1 MLSIK
6 DVDKSLLPDMLL
18 DYVSNK
24 EMYMNDVVLF
34 RVGDFYEAYF
44 DDAVYLSSTAGI
56 TLTSKKIA
64 GKQKTAQELEDEK
77 SLDGI
82 KNSKLLVPMAG
93 VPHRT
98 LKIYAAKIIQSGKRV
113 VVVEQLENPKDV
125 KGRNIK
131 RGVVA
136 IMTAIDLNDDISNNF
151 LCIVYHDTF
160 GNNFSLCFA
169 DIYTGDIYLTTV
181 DTIDNVLNEIVRYKP
196 HELLITE
203 EVSELLTPV
212 LKNNPNLH
220 MMVTVEDR
228 VFTLNNPVNQ
238 ICKAFHINSVDSIKY
253 NNTLELKCLSVLLN
267 YVEYTHKS
275 EITFGSLPECYLC
288 DSYMS
293 IDMASR
299 NNLELCENIVDKG
312 QKNTL
317 YSVLNTCKTS
327 MGSREMKQWIEK
339 PLLNRASIN
348 RRLRG
353 VSELVSDPD
362 YLHEIRN
369 SLIGIMD
376 ISRIIGRLKLNKTIS
391 KDFVNLRDSLL
402 KMPQLKLYLN
412 KFQSDILKSLY
423 YAMDDYDALA
433 YLLESAF
440 LDDPATDIKEGL
452 VIKSGYNSKLDEAR
466 DMIENS
472 NQYISAFEE
481 RERLRT
487 GIKNLKVVN
496 RDGLCMIE
504 VKSSNANK
512 VPSDYRIEKSL
523 KNDIRYMNDES
534 EQLGKNLYSAIER
547 SKAIEIELYEEIKSI
562 VLNEV
567 EKLTTL
573 ANIIAEFDCLCSLA
587 NVAVNNHYTCPNIN
601 MEGILEIKGGR
612 HPVVELL
619 TESEFI
625 DNDIFMDMSSDRFL
639 LITGPNMAGKSTY
652 MRQTALITIMAHLG
666 SFVPANYA
674 NIPLT
679 DKIFTRIGASDNISS
694 GQSTYMVEMVEVK
707 NILDN
712 ATSKSLVL
720 LDEVGR
726 GTSTVDGLSMAQSI
740 TEYIHNKIGCK
751 TLFAT
756 HYHELI
762 DLEKSLD
769 GLKNYHMSVTEENNS
784 IVFLRKIQPGGL
796 SNSYG
801 IDVAKLAGIPEEV
814 IARAWE
820 VYENLEHHNVLL
832 DSKSENVYNA
842 ENLFD
847 KSGEV
852 MERLRSIKS
861 KKLSPLDSYK
871 YLIDLLELV

>member
-1 MLSIK
+1 MLSVK
-6 DVDKSLLPDMLL
+6 DVDKSLLPEMLL
-18 DYVSNK
+18 DYVTNK

-44 DDAVYLSSTAGI
+44 DDAVYLSSVAGI
-56 TLTSKKIA
+56 TLTSKKVA
-64 GKQKTAQELEDEK
+64 GKQKTQQELEDEK
-77 SLDGI
+77 SLEGI
-82 KNSKLLVPMAG
+82 KNSKLLVPMSG

-98 LKIYAAKIIQSGKRV
+98 LKIYAPKIIQSGKRV

-136 IMTAIDLNDDISNNF
+136 VMTAMDLNDDIYNNF
-151 LCIVYHDTF
+151 ICIVYHDIF
-160 GNNFSLCFA
+160 SNNFSLCFA
-169 DIYTGDIYLTTV
+169 DVYTGDIYLTTV
-181 DTIDNVLNEIVRYKP
+181 DTIDNILNEIVRYKP
-196 HELLITE
+196 HELLMTQ
-203 EVSELLTPV
+203 EVSELLSPIID
-212 LKNNPNLH
+212 NNPSLH
-220 MMVTVEDR
+220 MMKTVEDR
-228 VFTLNNPVNQ
+228 AFELNNPVNQ
-238 ICKAFHINSVDSIKY
+238 ITKAFNINSIDSIKY
-253 NNTLELKCLSVLLN
+253 NNPLELKCLSVLLN

-275 EITFGSLPECYLC
+275 EITFGSLPVCYMC

-317 YSVLNTCKTS
+317 YSVLNSCKTS
-327 MGSREMKQWIEK
+327 MGSRELKQWIEK
-339 PLLNRASIN
+339 PLLNRASIM
-348 RRLRG
+348 RRLRS
-353 VSELVSDPD
+353 VSELVSDEES
-362 YLHEIRN
+362 LTEMRN

-376 ISRIIGRLKLNKTIS
+376 ISRIIGRLKLNKAIT

-402 KMPQLKLYLN
+402 KMPQLKIYLSRFN
-412 KFQSDILKSLY
+412 SDMLKSLY
-423 YAMDDYDALA
+423 YSMDDYNSLA
-433 YLLESAF
+433 YLLDSAF

-466 DMIENS
+466 DMIDNS
-472 NQYISAFEE
+472 TQYISDFENKE
-481 RERLRT
+481 RIRT

-504 VKSSNANK
+504 VKSTYANK

-547 SKAIEIELYEEIKSI
+547 SKSIEIELYEEIKSI
-562 VLNEV
+562 VLDEA

-573 ANIIAEFDCLCSLA
+573 SHIIAEFDCLCSLA
-587 NVAVNNHYTCPNIN
+587 FVALKNNYTCPNIN

-619 TESEFI
+619 TESKFV
-625 DNDIFMDMSSDRFL
+625 DNDVYMDMSSDRFL

-652 MRQTALITIMAHLG
+652 MRQTALITIMSHIG
-666 SFVPANYA
+666 SFVPANFA

-762 DLEKSLD
+762 DLEKTLS
-769 GLKNYHMSVTEENNS
+769 GLKNYHLSVTEENNS
-784 IVFLRKIQPGGL
+784 IVFLRKIKPGGL

-801 IDVAKLAGIPEEV
+801 IDVAKLAGIPSEV
-814 IARAWE
+814 ITRAWE
-820 VYENLEHHNVLL
+820 VYESLEHHSISVEEKKINQG
-832 DSKSENVYNA
+832 
-842 ENLFD
+842 NLFD
-847 KSGEV
+847 KSDEV
-852 MERLRSIKS
+852 IDKLKAIKN

-871 YLIDLLELV
+871 YLIELLELV